1 MASDLTLG
9 LMELSAVREMTNI
22 GLGHATTA
30 LSQMTGKA
38 FNMSVPDVESV
49 ALEQIPDLLGGGEAR
64 ATGIYMPIEGDV
76 SGHIAFLMNWE
87 STLSLWR
94 MLLGDAP
101 WDPSQITEMEASAL
115 LEIGNIVNAS
125 FLNALSEMTGLSMHA
140 TPPYLAIEM
149 SGAILDAI
157 VVEACY
163 SEHYALS
170 IRTSITDYEGSMEGF
185 FLYIPSV
192 GGLRTIFK
200 TLGIAEAA

>member
-1 MASDLTLG
+1 MASELTLG

-49 ALEQIPDLLGGGEAR
+49 ALEEIPNLLGGSEAY
-64 ATGIYMPIEGDV
+64 AAGIYMPIDGDV
-76 SGHIAFLMNWE
+76 NGHIAFLMTWE
-87 STLSLWR
+87 STQALWK

-101 WDPSQITEMEASAL
+101 WDPGQITEMEASAL
-115 LEIGNIVNAS
+115 LEIGNIVNGS
-125 FLNALSEMTGLSMHA
+125 FLNALSEMTGLAMHA

-149 SGAILDAI
+149 SAAILQAI
-157 VVEACY
+157 VVEASY

-170 IRTSITDYEGSMEGF
+170 IRTSITDFDQSMEGF
-185 FLYIPSV
+185 FVYIPSV
-192 GGLRTIFK
+192 GGLRTIF
-200 TLGIAEAA
+200 TSLGIAEAA